1 MVPSVNG
8 KVAGETLV
16 RDWLAA
22 AQQAANLPI
31 QGPHILRHT
40 FCSHLAMAGKPPRAI
55 QALAGHASIT
65 MTERYMHLAPAAAR
79 DAIEGLTRPEDWR
92 NAGEGKRTVSEIK

>member
-1 MVPSVNG
+1 MVPTVNG
-8 KVAGETLV
+8 KVPGETMV

-22 AQQAANLPI
+22 AQRSAGFDVR
-31 QGPHILRHT
+31 GPHILRHT

-92 NAGEGKRTVSEIK
+92 NAGEAKKAVVKIK